1 MKIKCTVEEF
11 KKLMKKEP
19 RGNETLSFKLGDSE
33 IIQFKDHILVCSN
46 RIVIFDPNGNTRKVL
61 AAQQK

>member
-33 IIQFKDHILVCSN
+33 IIQFKDHILVCSD
-46 RIVIFDPNGNTRKVL
+46 RVVVFDQNGNPRIVL